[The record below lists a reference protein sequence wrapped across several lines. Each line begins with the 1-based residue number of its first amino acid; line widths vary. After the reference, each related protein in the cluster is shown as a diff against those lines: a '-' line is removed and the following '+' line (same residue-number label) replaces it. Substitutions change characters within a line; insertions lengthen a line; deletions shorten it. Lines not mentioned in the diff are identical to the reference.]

1 MASPTTDYDPRYLA
15 GVLFFNARD
24 FFEAHE
30 VWEDLWHQ
38 TTGPERRF
46 YQGLIQAAVAL
57 FHFGNANIRGA
68 VRLFGSSRNY
78 MQPFWP
84 KHRGLDLARFW
95 QEMEQC
101 FREVLSTSESP
112 QVRPEPEAIPTIEL
126 DPAPGQWPDPEQFL
140 PEDENGQA

>member
-1 MASPTTDYDPRYLA
+1 MASLAADYDPRYLA

-57 FHFGNANIRGA
+57 FHFGNGNIRGA
-68 VRLFGSSRNY
+68 VRLYGSSRDY

-84 KHRGLDLARFW
+84 KHQGLDLIRFW

-101 FREVLSTSESP
+101 FRGVLSTSESP
-112 QVRPEPEAIPTIEL
+112 QVPLDPEAIPTIEL
-126 DPAPGQWPDPEQFL
+126 DPAPPQWPEPEQFL
-140 PEDENGQA
+140 PEDETGHG